1 MGSAKRS
8 IEERIG
14 PSVGEVLPPTHDELA
29 WQEGRP
35 ATCTQIGK
43 VGYYYC
49 TECGVSV
56 GEGGD
61 YLPVLPHADRLVKSV
76 SATCDTDGYELWCCE
91 GCGRERRERLVCP
104 DREHTFVITP
114 QFRDGECSA
123 CGLVVCDWGNADGS
137 WSGGNEAV
145 KFYLTGATDDES
157 PRTLVIWGEGA
168 MSDFFTYDTSY
179 YPLWAHESFET
190 VIIKK
195 GVTHIGRHAFDDVE
209 GEIYYSSVKKFI
221 VEDPT
226 LPLHSMSG
234 IKCRVTWGNDLCNER
249 AGSEYIHY
257 LKTSEVPY
265 LSYAITDLDGDGSE
279 EMIVRRGETWE
290 SIEEIYITCNEFG
303 MPVVMF
309 PQHPVDTS
317 ELTFYVRD
325 DFSPFFAKG

>member
-1 MGSAKRS
+1 
-8 IEERIG
+8 
-14 PSVGEVLPPTHDELA
+14 VGEVLPPTHDELA

-49 TECGVSV
+49 TECGVQV

-61 YLPVLPHADRLVKSV
+61 YLPVLPHNDRLVKSV
-76 SATCDTDGYELWCCE
+76 SATCDTDGYELYGCE

-104 DREHTFVITP
+104 DLEHTFVPTP
-114 QFRDGECSA
+114 QFGDGECSA
-123 CGLVVCDWGNADGS
+123 CGLIVYLWGNADGS

-145 KFYLTGATDDES
+145 KFYITGATDDES

-168 MSDFFTYDTSY
+168 MTDFLTDDAW
-179 YPLWAHESFET
+179 YPLWAGESFET
-190 VIIKK
+190 VIIKR
-195 GVTHIGRHAFDDVE
+195 GVTHIGRHAFDNVE
-209 GEIYYSSVKKFI
+209 GEFYYNGVKKFI

-234 IKCRVTWGNDLCNER
+234 IKCRVTWGNDLNNTR

-257 LKTSEVPY
+257 LKTSEDPY

-279 EMIVRRGETWE
+279 EMIVRRGVTWE
-290 SIEEIYITCNEFG
+290 SIEEICITCNVFG
-303 MPVVMF
+303 MPVVTF
-309 PQHPVDTS
+309 PQHPADTL
-317 ELTFYVRD
+317 ELTFYARD